1 MATNIVGGL
10 TSSSSTVSSL
20 VVSTGYSLTMFGIPS
35 IYNSSGANLGT
46 VVTNPGTYYY
56 LGGFPSSGNTNFTPI
71 IVSNMKFKVPVNG
84 LYMVK
89 FTISALQGNIGEIFI
104 SKNLANDND
113 LNPGDD
119 RLVSATQI
127 SPVQQFTLNGNVA
140 LTTSDY
146 LSFGIFFNSG
156 ATFTTTVVAR
166 NSVQMFCIQRT
177 A

>member
-20 VVSTGYSLTMFGIPS
+20 VISTGYSLTMYGIPS

-46 VVTNPGTYYY
+46 QVTNGGTYYY
-56 LGGFPSSGNTNFTPI
+56 IGGFPSNGNTNFTPI
-71 IVSNMKFKVPVNG
+71 VVSNMKYRVPVNG
-84 LYMVK
+84 LYSVK
-89 FTISALQGNIGEIFI
+89 FTISALAGNIGEVFI
-104 SKNLANDND
+104 SKNLVNDND

-119 RLVSATQI
+119 RLVSCTQI
-127 SPVQQFTLNGNVA
+127 GPSQQFTLNGNVA

-146 LSFGIFFNSG
+146 LAFGIFFNSG
-156 ATFTTTVVAR
+156 ATLTSNVVTR